1 MVSFVPSTPNNIK
14 DNYMLILFV
23 KRNKKLTALTQRSYC
38 IVEYKAEKE
47 KRKWKKEGTEKRGRG
62 KEC

>member
-23 KRNKKLTALTQRSYC
+23 KRDKKLTAVDS
-38 IVEYKAEKE
+38 EKLLV
-47 KRKWKKEGTEKRGRG
+47 
-62 KEC
+62 

>member
-23 KRNKKLTALTQRSYC
+23 KRNKKLKALTQRSYC

-47 KRKWKKEGTEKRGRG
+47 KEKVEERGD
-62 KEC
+62 